1 MRYRGL
7 SAWPPQ
13 WIKTGGGS
21 SEAAPNILSGEIG
34 ILSRVVFSKVDD
46 TRCYILIDFNKEEYM
61 GTLLI
66 EYAGF
71 CRQIS
76 SLLQKHLGD
85 SIEKIGSLDLSDLL

>member
-1 MRYRGL
+1 MRYGGL

-21 SEAAPNILSGEIG
+21 SEAAPNIRNRNSKQ
-34 ILSRVVFSKVDD
+34 VVFSKVDD
-46 TRCYILIDFNKEEYM
+46 TRCYLLIDFNKEEYM

-66 EYAGF
+66 EDAGF

>member
-1 MRYRGL
+1 
-7 SAWPPQ
+7 
-13 WIKTGGGS
+13 
-21 SEAAPNILSGEIG
+21 
-34 ILSRVVFSKVDD
+34 
-46 TRCYILIDFNKEEYM
+46 M

-66 EYAGF
+66 EDAGF